1 MSIIQDPETY
11 ERFEKVVVVHGVRRV
26 SDLAYRQFIEET
38 LPRHE
43 LLGELVEGKLIYH
56 PTVTREPFRTQGRL
70 TDQIREGS
78 LAEMV
83 DLPPLDPSADRFMLC
98 GSPGMLE
105 DTRRL
110 LDEKG
115 FVVSPRIGEPG
126 DYVIER
132 AFVEK

>member
-1 MSIIQDPETY
+1 MATWKPFPY
-11 ERFEKVVVVHGVRRV
+11 E
-26 SDLAYRQFIEET
+26 DAYRQFIEET

-83 DLPPLDPSADRFMLC
+83 DLPPLDPAADRFMLC

-110 LDEKG
+110 LDERG

-132 AFVEK
+132 AFVER

>member
-1 MSIIQDPETY
+1 MT
-11 ERFEKVVVVHGVRRV
+11 
-26 SDLAYRQFIEET
+26 A
-38 LPRHE
+38 LPRK
-43 LLGELVEGKLIYH
+43 KLPIGIQNL
-56 PTVTREPFRTQGRL
+56 RE
-70 TDQIREGS
+70 IREGGYYYVDKS
-78 LAEMV
+78 GLAI
-83 DLPPLDPSADRFMLC
+83 DLIDSGKLFADIGQPPLDPATDRAMIC

-110 LDEKG
+110 LDERG